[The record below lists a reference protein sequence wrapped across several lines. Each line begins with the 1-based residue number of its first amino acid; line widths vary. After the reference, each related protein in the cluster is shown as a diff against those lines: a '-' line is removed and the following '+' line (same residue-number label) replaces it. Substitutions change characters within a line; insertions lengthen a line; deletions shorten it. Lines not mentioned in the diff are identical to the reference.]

1 MHSDELKTTF
11 DQQASGYDK
20 QWAKLAPIR
29 DGLHFLLES
38 VLAELPA
45 DARVLCVGVGTGAEL
60 AYLAKKFPRCRF
72 TVVEPSGAMLDVCRH
87 RATKEGFKSSCYFHE
102 GYLDSLP
109 IKDMHDA
116 ATCFLV
122 SQFILDQGARSE
134 FFRTIANRLQPG
146 GILASSDLA
155 SEVGSDDYEALL
167 RVWLNMMAA
176 ADVPP
181 EGLER
186 MRAAYARDVA
196 VLPQWLLRPS
206 LNLVALRRQY
216 SFFRLGYFMHGFP
229 NVHQAMLP
237 NNSMQRTALRA
248 ATDAER

>member
-1 MHSDELKTTF
+1 MMHSEELKKAF

-20 QWAKLAPIR
+20 QWAKMAPIR
-29 DGLHFLLES
+29 DGMHFLLES
-38 VLAELPA
+38 VFAELPA
-45 DARVLCVGVGTGAEL
+45 DAQILCVGVGTGTEL
-60 AYLAKKFPRCRF
+60 THLAKKFTRWSF
-72 TVVEPSGAMLDVCRH
+72 TAVEPSGAMLDVCRH
-87 RATKEGFKSSCYFHE
+87 RATKEGFTSRCYFHE

-109 IKDMHDA
+109 IKDMYDA

-122 SQFILDQGARSE
+122 SQFILEREARSE

-186 MRAAYARDVA
+186 MRAAYAKDVA
-196 VLPQWLLRPS
+196 VLPPVAVASIIESGGFEAPVQFFQAGLLHAWFS
-206 LNLVALRRQY
+206 K
-216 SFFRLGYFMHGFP
+216 
-229 NVHQAMLP
+229 
-237 NNSMQRTALRA
+237 RA
-248 ATDAER
+248 